1 MAKIPQGEWNAIA
14 ARHSKGESLSRI
26 ARDYGCTPPAIH
38 YILKRVKGMNTDTA
52 GTPLVRTQPAA
63 QILPQRRP
71 DDGRAGQSLPSI
83 TVKEDIMSEL
93 QPLALRQ
100 HRIEKDEPRPAPAA
114 RPVQNGQRPLMAA
127 QKPAGAARA
136 SALTAE
142 LDAELQAHTEAA
154 IQAFRSSFAAA
165 LAEGSP
171 ASRERLRQAASDL
184 MRAAA
189 RTTIVLDRANAD
201 WRDDNDRIEGFKDT
215 HKRRHPGSDAA

>member
-14 ARHSKGESLSRI
+14 ARYSKGESLSSI

-38 YILKRVKGMNTDTA
+38 YILKRVKGMNTDTPE
-52 GTPLVRTQPAA
+52 TPLVRTQPAA
-63 QILPQRRP
+63 QTVSQRRP
-71 DDGRAGQSLPSI
+71 DDGRTVQSIPSI

-100 HRIEKDEPRPAPAA
+100 HRIEKSEPRAAPAA
-114 RPVQNGQRPLMAA
+114 RPAQNGQRPLMAA
-127 QKPAGAARA
+127 QKPPGVARTP
-136 SALTAE
+136 ALTAE
-142 LDAELQAHTEAA
+142 LDVELQAHTEAA

-171 ASRERLRQAASDL
+171 ATRERLRQAASDL

-189 RTTIVLDRANAD
+189 RTTIVLDRVSAD
-201 WRDDNDRIEGFKDT
+201 GKHARF
-215 HKRRHPGSDAA
+215 DATD